1 MRGRGAR
8 ARADGPA
15 DAPTAPDDPQV
26 VIGNDEPADMA
37 LKRFRREVMS
47 AGLMQEVRRRRYFE
61 NSVGERWES

>member
-1 MRGRGAR
+1 
-8 ARADGPA
+8 
-15 DAPTAPDDPQV
+15 
-26 VIGNDEPADMA
+26 MA